1 MWFIR
6 GKDFGPHPH
15 WTLLTFGPIILQS
28 TFNTAIA
35 SFPIDSFMIDDWDWA
50 IIFGTSSRDFTAQFR
65 RLIFPM
71 KYVVFQTDGFRSSM
85 VHLFDIDLATPQ
97 LISIESKDFCV
108 RKNLI
113 YHFPELWSNAVLSG
127 GQQEEYGEIPRKYER
142 NSGEMWA
149 AEILEEGPWLTW
161 RISSGAVRRT
171 AGDKQTKLKVGDN
184 RRIYST
190 RSNATLQNHCT
201 FV

>member
-50 IIFGTSSRDFTAQFR
+50 IIFGTSSPDFTAQFR

-71 KYVVFQTDGFRSSM
+71 KYVVFQANGFRSST
-85 VHLFDIDLATPQ
+85 VHLFDINLATPQ

-108 RKNLI
+108 RKKSDLS
-113 YHFPELWSNAVLSG
+113 FPWIMIQYCFEWWSAGGIWGNSQEIWEKFWRNVSRGNSWGRPLTHLAHLKWCCEAHSG
-127 GQQEEYGEIPRKYER
+127 R
-142 NSGEMWA
+142 
-149 AEILEEGPWLTW
+149 
-161 RISSGAVRRT
+161 
-171 AGDKQTKLKVGDN
+171 
-184 RRIYST
+184 
-190 RSNATLQNHCT
+190 
-201 FV
+201 